1 MTIMRKG
8 NEIIGK
14 PVVSYQSGRKIDT
27 VKDLIFDQNSN
38 RLLGFLISEGG
49 WFSDRKVLLLQD
61 VLAIGADAVITASA
75 DNIFPAK
82 RVPEIAKIL
91 EYNNVLKGTRILTT
105 DGRNLGTMV
114 DLYFDNETGAVQ
126 GYEVSG
132 GLFAD
137 AYSGRSFVPTPQT
150 LKIGKDVAFV
160 PVETAQLMEEQVGG
174 LKAAMQTAGEKVQ
187 DAAHTTSEK
196 LQDVAHTTS
205 EKLQD
210 AGGKLQTSGSS
221 LSQNLS
227 DRLNTV
233 AAGRAVEEAKGY
245 RVQQFVR
252 SDDGFIIAAPG
263 QIVSDA
269 VVKFAQRFHQEE
281 ALLQSVGLSTRSAVQ
296 MRANGFAMVAGDRAR
311 SGANRAEDQLQE
323 GAQQLKSEAT
333 HLWRQLKRGVNDVQN
348 RSAEA
353 IEQKRILGALG
364 RPVNR
369 VILDQQDQVILN
381 VGELITHQS
390 IEVAR
395 QAGVLEVLL
404 GSVYTETPKLSRED
418 IEAPYPGR
426 ASLTSQ

>member
-1 MTIMRKG
+1 MRKG

-38 RLLGFLISEGG
+38 QLLGFLVREGG
-49 WFSDRKVLLLQD
+49 WFSSPHILLLKD
-61 VLAIGADAVITASA
+61 VLALGADAVITSSA
-75 DNIFPAK
+75 DNIFSVK
-82 RVPEIAKIL
+82 QVPEIAKIL

-114 DLYFDNETGAVQ
+114 DLYFNNETGAVE

-160 PVETAQLMEEQVGG
+160 PSETAQLMEEQVGG
-174 LKAAMQTAGEKVQ
+174 IRAAMQTASEKVQ
-187 DAAHTTSEK
+187 ETAHTTNEK
-196 LQDVAHTTS
+196 FQDAVQITN

-210 AGGKLQTSGSS
+210 AGGKLQTSGSN
-221 LSQNLS
+221 LSQSLTV
-227 DRLNTV
+227 RLNEAV
-233 AAGRAVEEAKGY
+233 AGRAVEEAKGY
-245 RVQQFVR
+245 RVRQFVR

-263 QIVSDA
+263 QIVGDS
-269 VVKFAQRFHQEE
+269 VIKFAKRFHQEE
-281 ALLQSVGLSTRSAVQ
+281 ALLQAVGLSTRNAAQ
-296 MRANGFAMVAGDRAR
+296 LRANGLARVAGDRAR
-311 SGANRAEDQLQE
+311 VGAHRAEDQLQE

-333 HLWRQLKRGVNDVQN
+333 QLWRQLKRGLTDFQN
-348 RSAEA
+348 RSAQA

-418 IEAPYPGR
+418 VEAPYPGR
-426 ASLTSQ
+426 ASLTN

>member
-1 MTIMRKG
+1 MRKG

-14 PVVSYQSGRKIDT
+14 PVVSYQSGRKIET

-38 RLLGFLISEGG
+38 QLLGFLVREGG
-49 WFSDRKVLLLQD
+49 WFNSPRILLLKD
-61 VLAIGADAVITASA
+61 VLAIGVDAVITTSA
-75 DNIFPAK
+75 DNVFSAK
-82 RVPEIAKIL
+82 QLPEIAKIL

-114 DLYFDNETGAVQ
+114 DLYFNNETGVVE

-160 PVETAQLMEEQVGG
+160 PVETALLMEEQVGG
-174 LKAAMQTAGEKVQ
+174 IKAALQTAGEKVQ
-187 DAAHTTSEK
+187 ETAHATN
-196 LQDVAHTTS
+196 D
-205 EKLQD
+205 KLQD
-210 AGGKLQTSGSS
+210 AAQATSARLQDAGEKLQTSSS
-221 LSQNLS
+221 QLSQNLS
-227 DRLNTV
+227 AKLNSV
-233 AAGRAVEEAKGY
+233 VAGRAVEEAKGY
-245 RVQQFVR
+245 RVRQIVR
-252 SDDGFIIAAPG
+252 ADNGFIIAAPG
-263 QIVSDA
+263 QIVGDSVIDLA
-269 VVKFAQRFHQEE
+269 KRFHRED
-281 ALLQSVGLSTRSAVQ
+281 ALLQSVGLSTRDAAQ
-296 MRANGFAMVAGDRAR
+296 LRANGLAVVAGDRAR
-311 SGANRAEDQLQE
+311 IGAHRTEEQLQE
-323 GAQQLKSEAT
+323 GAQQLKSEASQ
-333 HLWRQLKRGVNDVQN
+333 LWRQFKRGVTDFQD
-348 RSAEA
+348 RSAQA

-381 VGELITHQS
+381 VGELITHES
-390 IEVAR
+390 VEVAR

-426 ASLTSQ
+426 ASLTH

>member
-1 MTIMRKG
+1 MRKG

-61 VLAIGADAVITASA
+61 VLAIGSDAVIVTSA
-75 DNIFPAK
+75 DNVFPAK

-105 DGRNLGTMV
+105 DGRNLGMMV

-174 LKAAMQTAGEKVQ
+174 IKAAMQTAGEKVQ
-187 DAAHTTSEK
+187 DAAHTTNEK
-196 LQDVAHTTS
+196 FQDVVHTTS

-221 LSQNLS
+221 LSQNLGERFTS
-227 DRLNTV
+227 AV
-233 AAGRAVEEAKGY
+233 AGRAVEEAKGY
-245 RVQQFVR
+245 RVRQFVR

-263 QIVSDA
+263 QIVGDS
-269 VVKFAQRFHQEE
+269 VVQLAKRFHQEE
-281 ALLQSVGLSTRSAVQ
+281 SLLQAVGLSTRSAVQ
-296 MRANGFAMVAGDRAR
+296 MRANGLAMVAGDRAR

-323 GAQQLKSEAT
+323 GAQQLKAEAT
-333 HLWRQLKRGVNDVQN
+333 HLWQQLKHGLNDVQN

-381 VGELITHQS
+381 VGELITHQA

-404 GSVYTETPKLSRED
+404 GSVYTETPKLTRED

-426 ASLTSQ
+426 ASLTR

>member
-1 MTIMRKG
+1 MRKG

-14 PVVSYQSGRKIDT
+14 PVVSYQSGRKIET

-38 RLLGFLISEGG
+38 QLLGFLVREGG
-49 WFSDRKVLLLQD
+49 WFNSPRILLLKD
-61 VLAIGADAVITASA
+61 VLAIGVDAVITTSA
-75 DNIFPAK
+75 DNVFSAK
-82 RVPEIAKIL
+82 QLPEIAKIL

-114 DLYFDNETGAVQ
+114 DLYFNNETGVVE

-160 PVETAQLMEEQVGG
+160 PVETALLMEEQVGG
-174 LKAAMQTAGEKVQ
+174 IKAALQTAGEKVQ
-187 DAAHTTSEK
+187 ETAHATN
-196 LQDVAHTTS
+196 D
-205 EKLQD
+205 KLQD
-210 AGGKLQTSGSS
+210 AAQATSARLQDAGEKLQTSSS
-221 LSQNLS
+221 QLSQNLS
-227 DRLNTV
+227 AKLNSV
-233 AAGRAVEEAKGY
+233 VAGRAVEEAKGY
-245 RVQQFVR
+245 RVRQIVR
-252 SDDGFIIAAPG
+252 ADNGFIIAAPG
-263 QIVSDA
+263 QIVGDSVIDLA
-269 VVKFAQRFHQEE
+269 KRFHRED
-281 ALLQSVGLSTRSAVQ
+281 ALLQSVGLSTRDAAQ
-296 MRANGFAMVAGDRAR
+296 LRANGLAVVAGDRAR
-311 SGANRAEDQLQE
+311 IGAHRTEEQLQE
-323 GAQQLKSEAT
+323 GAQQLKSEASQ
-333 HLWRQLKRGVNDVQN
+333 LWRQFKRGVTDFQD
-348 RSAEA
+348 RSAQA

-381 VGELITHQS
+381 VGELITHES
-390 IEVAR
+390 VDVAR

-426 ASLTSQ
+426 ASLTH